1 MPTNEIETRT
11 FSKKNPAPGRSRV
24 KCFEPIAKGPSTPG
38 ALLMAIVFGALAAL
52 VLRDFT
58 TTFLAEITHG
68 LEEKEESTRK

>member
-1 MPTNEIETRT
+1 MPLNEAETRT
-11 FSKKNPAPGRSRV
+11 FSKKNPTRKVSGKVCRAEAP
-24 KCFEPIAKGPSTPG
+24 KGKSTPS

-68 LEEKEESTRK
+68 LEEKEESM